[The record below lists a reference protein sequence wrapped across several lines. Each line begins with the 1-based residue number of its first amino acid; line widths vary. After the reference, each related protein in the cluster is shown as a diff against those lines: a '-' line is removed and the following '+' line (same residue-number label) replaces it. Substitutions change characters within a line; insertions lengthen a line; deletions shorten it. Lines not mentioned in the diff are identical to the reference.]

1 MKTSLLVLFTLFLLI
16 SLNSYAQVSDTSLV
30 RIETS
35 DGNEYVGI
43 VVSENEQVLVL
54 KTETLGEITLQKVT
68 IRNREIIRKEQV
80 KEGEIW
86 FENPQATRY
95 FWAPNGYGLRKG
107 EGYYQNIYVFWNQFT
122 VGLSDNF
129 SLGGGVIPLFLLGGG
144 PTPVFLTGKV
154 SVPLVEN
161 KVNLGAGA
169 LAGAV
174 LGEDGGSFG
183 IVYGVSTFGD
193 PDKNFTLGLGYAFAG
208 GEWAS
213 SPLINLSGMV
223 RGSKR
228 MYFITE
234 NYYVHAGGD
243 GGGIIG
249 LGGRWLIKRASL
261 DFMLA
266 IPFGA
271 DMDTFIAFPAIGFV
285 IPFGKV

>member
-1 MKTSLLVLFTLFLLI
+1 M
-16 SLNSYAQVSDTSLV
+16 
-30 RIETS
+30 
-35 DGNEYVGI
+35 
-43 VVSENEQVLVL
+43 
-54 KTETLGEITLQKVT
+54 
-68 IRNREIIRKEQV
+68 
-80 KEGEIW
+80 
-86 FENPQATRY
+86 
-95 FWAPNGYGLRKG
+95 
-107 EGYYQNIYVFWNQFT
+107 
-122 VGLSDNF
+122 
-129 SLGGGVIPLFLLGGG
+129 IPLFLLGGG

-243 GGGIIG
+243 
-249 LGGRWLIKRASL
+249 
-261 DFMLA
+261 
-266 IPFGA
+266 
-271 DMDTFIAFPAIGFV
+271 V
-285 IPFGKV
+285 ITSYSIHYTKLYENAYLE